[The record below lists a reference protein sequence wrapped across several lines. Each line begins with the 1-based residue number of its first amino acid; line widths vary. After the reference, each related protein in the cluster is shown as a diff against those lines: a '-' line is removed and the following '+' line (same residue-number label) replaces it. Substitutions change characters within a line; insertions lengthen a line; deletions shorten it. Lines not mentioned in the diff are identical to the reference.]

1 MNALERVLDAELVG
15 LLDRLASSLPAGAV
29 AGVPAASPLL
39 KPRLDE
45 AEGRLAGL
53 RLTMLEE
60 YGRWRRA
67 LEDLE
72 NLWAL
77 ASWRSVAAQE
87 PVEQATTLAA

>member
-1 MNALERVLDAELVG
+1 MNAVERVLDAELVG

-29 AGVPAASPLL
+29 AAVPAVSPLL
-39 KPRLDE
+39 KPRLDD
-45 AEGRLAGL
+45 AEGRLAEL
-53 RLTMLEE
+53 RAVMLDG

-77 ASWRSVAAQE
+77 ASWRSAAAQE

>member
-1 MNALERVLDAELVG
+1 MNPVERVLDAELVG

-29 AGVPAASPLL
+29 VAVPAVSPLL

-45 AEGRLAGL
+45 AEGRLAEI
-53 RLTMLEE
+53 RTTMVEG

-77 ASWRSVAAQE
+77 VSWRSAAAQE